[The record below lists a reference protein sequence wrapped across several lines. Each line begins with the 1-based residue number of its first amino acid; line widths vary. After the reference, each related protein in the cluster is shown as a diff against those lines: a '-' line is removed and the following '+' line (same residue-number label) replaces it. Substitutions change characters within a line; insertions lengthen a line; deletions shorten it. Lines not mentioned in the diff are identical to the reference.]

1 MNWLDGFNQ
10 IIKHIEEN
18 LEGEIDYEKIAALL
32 GYSVYHVQ
40 RLFAMIAGVPLSEY
54 IRNRRLSKAAAEL
67 QGGEDKV
74 IDVAVKYGYSS
85 PNSFNRAFKALHGV
99 SPSDVKKDG
108 VSVKA
113 YPPLFF
119 ELTVKGAQAMDYH
132 IEKKN
137 AFRIVGVKLHTTMEN
152 GKCYRSTPEFWQ
164 NLMKDGG
171 QNNIIALMNGE
182 PAGLLGMSNYSP
194 DFSTSEFDYYIAC
207 ASNRPV
213 PDGMIEFTV
222 PASTWAI
229 FTCTEKE
236 ADAVQKLEHRI
247 VMEWLPTSGY
257 QFAKAPDIEL
267 YSEEVWEVWIPV
279 TKSCKICIC

>member
-10 IIKHIEEN
+10 VIEYIEKN
-18 LEGEIDYEKIAALL
+18 LEGEIDYEKITAVF

-54 IRNRRLSKAAAEL
+54 IRNRRLSKAAVEL

-108 VSVKA
+108 VSIKA

-119 ELTVKGAQAMDYH
+119 ELTVKGAQAMDYR

-137 AFRIVGVKLHTTMEN
+137 SFRIAGVKLHTTMEN
-152 GKCYRSTPEFWQ
+152 GECYRSTPEFWHD
-164 NLMKDGG
+164 LMKDGG
-171 QNNIIALMNGE
+171 QNDIMALMNEE
-182 PAGLLGMSNYSP
+182 PAGLLGVSNYCI

-207 ASNRPV
+207 ASNKPV
-213 PDGMIEFTV
+213 PDGMSEFTV

-236 ADAVQKLEHRI
+236 ADAVQKLEQRI

-257 QFAKAPDIEL
+257 QFAYAPDIEL

-279 TKSCKICIC
+279 TK

>member
-10 IIKHIEEN
+10 VIEYIEKN
-18 LEGEIDYEKIAALL
+18 LEGEIDYEKIAAVF

-85 PNSFNRAFKALHGV
+85 PNSFNRAFKALHGI

-108 VSVKA
+108 ISIKA
-113 YPPLFF
+113 YLPLFF
-119 ELTVKGAQAMDYH
+119 ELTIKGAQAMDYR
-132 IEKKN
+132 IEKKT
-137 AFRIVGVKLHTTMEN
+137 AFRIVGIKLRTTMEN
-152 GKCYRSTPEFWQ
+152 GECYRSTPEFW
-164 NLMKDGG
+164 NDLMKDGG
-171 QNNIIALMNGE
+171 QEDIMALMNGE
-182 PAGLLGMSNYSP
+182 PAGLLGLSNYSM
-194 DFSTSEFDYYIAC
+194 DFGTSEFDYYIAC
-207 ASNRPV
+207 ASNKPV
-213 PDGMIEFTV
+213 PDGMSEFTV

-229 FTCTEKE
+229 FTCTKKE
-236 ADAVQKLEHRI
+236 ADAVQKLEQRI

-279 TKSCKICIC
+279 IK

>member
-10 IIKHIEEN
+10 VIEYIEKN
-18 LEGEIDYEKIAALL
+18 LEGEIDYEKIAALF

-40 RLFAMIAGVPLSEY
+40 RIFAMIAGVPLSEY

-85 PNSFNRAFKALHGV
+85 PNSFNRAFKALHGI
-99 SPSDVKKDG
+99 SPSDVKNDG
-108 VSVKA
+108 VSIKA

-119 ELTVKGAQAMDYH
+119 ELTVRGAQAMDYR
-132 IEKKN
+132 IEKRN
-137 AFRIVGVKLHTTMEN
+137 AFRIVGAKLRTTMGN
-152 GKCYRSTPEFWQ
+152 GECYRSTPEFWH
-164 NLMKDGG
+164 NLMKDGR
-171 QNNIIALMNGE
+171 QNDIIALMNRE
-182 PAGLLGMSNYSP
+182 PAGLLGVSSYST

-207 ASNRPV
+207 ASDKPV
-213 PDGMIEFTV
+213 PDGMAEFTV

-229 FTCTEKE
+229 FTCADKNP
-236 ADAVQKLEHRI
+236 DAVQKLEKRI

-257 QFAKAPDIEL
+257 QFAKAPDMEL
-267 YSEEVWEVWIPV
+267 YSDEAWEVWIPV
-279 TKSCKICIC
+279 TK

>member
-1 MNWLDGFNQ
+1 MNWLDSFNQ
-10 IIKHIEEN
+10 VIEYIEKN
-18 LEGEIDYEKIAALL
+18 LEGEIDYEKIAAVF

-40 RLFAMIAGVPLSEY
+40 RLFSMIAGVPLSEY

-74 IDVAVKYGYSS
+74 IDVAVKYGYGS

-108 VSVKA
+108 VSIKA

-119 ELTVKGAQAMDYH
+119 ELTVKGAQAMDYR
-132 IEKKN
+132 IENKS
-137 AFRIVGVKLHTTMEN
+137 AFRIVGIKLHTTMEN
-152 GKCYRSTPEFWQ
+152 GECYHSTPEFWS
-164 NLMKDGG
+164 NLMKTGG
-171 QNNIIALMNGE
+171 QNDILALMNGA
-182 PAGLLGMSNYSP
+182 PIGLLGASNYSP
-194 DFSTSEFDYYIAC
+194 DFSTGEFDYYIAC
-207 ASNRPV
+207 ATDKSV
-213 PDGMIEFTV
+213 PDGMVEFTV
-222 PASTWAI
+222 PESTWAI

-236 ADAVQKLEHRI
+236 PEAVQKLEQRI

-279 TKSCKICIC
+279 TK